1 MSPENTETATKTQDM
16 QTKLKEAKEAA
27 PALFAKEGDTFM
39 LDFCHIFDYLGRA
52 SDGRLKFISLNPIST
67 EDEFIAMCKEHFC
80 YDPEVDIDFYTT
92 ETMQYE
98 SRMFTT
104 PIPEEPD
111 FDLYGEMYGVEY
123 PRGVARWRII
133 QVPPD
138 ECGLF
143 KGPVKDVNVIDVRNE

>member
-52 SDGRLKFISLNPIST
+52 SDGRLKFISLNPIYT
-67 EDEFIAMCKEHFC
+67 EDEFIAMCKKHFC
-80 YDPEVDIDFYTT
+80 CDPQGFYTS

-98 SRMFTT
+98 SRTFTT
-104 PIPEEPD
+104 PIPDDEEPD
-111 FDLYGEMYGVEY
+111 FDLYYAVYGVKY

-133 QVPPD
+133 QVPPN

-143 KGPVKDVNVIDVRNE
+143 KEYN